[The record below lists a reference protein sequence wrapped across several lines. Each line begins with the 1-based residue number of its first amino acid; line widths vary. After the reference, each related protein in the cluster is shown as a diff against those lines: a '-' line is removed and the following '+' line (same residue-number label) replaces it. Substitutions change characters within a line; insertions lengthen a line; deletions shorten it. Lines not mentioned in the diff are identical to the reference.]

1 MKRITAAAAAIM
13 MIASAAPSAAWGE
26 ESRPESAQTAVQADT
41 VSAIGSVSKMFC
53 TTAALQLQERG
64 LLDIDAPV
72 TEYIPGFTMR
82 DERYKDITV
91 RMLMNHTSGLMGMMY
106 DDMMLY
112 DDVDC
117 GYHDRFLENLKNT
130 RLKADPGTV
139 ENYCNDG
146 FTLLE
151 IVVER
156 VSGESFTDYVQEHIA
171 APLGLEKTGTCSKMY
186 GSENTADIFFGGV
199 PHQTDYC
206 MAYGSGGIM
215 STAPELSRFG
225 TAFFTD
231 NDTLLSQQSKDE
243 MQRCNARD
251 KYEPP
256 FGLGW
261 DMVDLST
268 NFKTSRDVQLMFKG
282 GSLFHQYAGLMVAPD
297 EKISVSV
304 TMTGGSG
311 SEDVVV
317 LTESL
322 MKYALEENGIE
333 MTFDEPKK
341 MEILDT
347 VDEKYL
353 KMADIYAR
361 ADGIYKVD
369 FPDGRYME
377 ITELTAVSPMPER
390 YMYTAD
396 DNFVLVDGDPASG
409 NAVQSEKNRLLTF
422 AERDGNTYILC
433 DENVYADSFGRYVSS
448 EYYLQRVG
456 EHDAGREIQQAW
468 QARNG
473 KKYYITSLKYSNAYY
488 VASPA
493 AMLNI
498 PDGVSGCAKLMGL
511 NKSVRFTDENRAE
524 GFVKMPGS
532 GARDLVDIEVF
543 TEDGCEYLR
552 TDSATMAS
560 EESFPGLTEDICEIA
575 LETGCAKWYNIDEMG
590 LKSVTLDIPEKA
602 AVYVYDRFDHVVYS
616 SYMKDYGSSI
626 TLPESGK
633 IVFAG
638 ESGEKVGIS

>member
-1 MKRITAAAAAIM
+1 
-13 MIASAAPSAAWGE
+13 
-26 ESRPESAQTAVQADT
+26 
-41 VSAIGSVSKMFC
+41 
-53 TTAALQLQERG
+53 
-64 LLDIDAPV
+64 
-72 TEYIPGFTMR
+72 
-82 DERYKDITV
+82 
-91 RMLMNHTSGLMGMMY
+91 
-106 DDMMLY
+106 
-112 DDVDC
+112 
-117 GYHDRFLENLKNT
+117 
-130 RLKADPGTV
+130 
-139 ENYCNDG
+139 
-146 FTLLE
+146 
-151 IVVER
+151 
-156 VSGESFTDYVQEHIA
+156 
-171 APLGLEKTGTCSKMY
+171 
-186 GSENTADIFFGGV
+186 
-199 PHQTDYC
+199 
-206 MAYGSGGIM
+206 
-215 STAPELSRFG
+215 
-225 TAFFTD
+225 
-231 NDTLLSQQSKDE
+231 
-243 MQRCNARD
+243 
-251 KYEPP
+251 
-256 FGLGW
+256 
-261 DMVDLST
+261 
-268 NFKTSRDVQLMFKG
+268 
-282 GSLFHQYAGLMVAPD
+282 MVAPD

-311 SEDVVV
+311 SKDVVV

-333 MTFDEPKK
+333 VTFDEPKK

-369 FPDGRYME
+369 FPDGKYME

-456 EHDAGREIQQAW
+456 EYDAGREIQQAW

-473 KKYYITSLKYSNAYY
+473 KKYYITSLKYSNAVY

-493 AMLNI
+493 AVLNI

-524 GFVKMPGS
+524 GFVNMPGS

-560 EESFPGLTEDICEIA
+560 EESFPGLTEDIREIA
-575 LETGCAKWYNIDEMG
+575 LETGRAKWYNIDEMG